1 MPISTINQNG
11 LNAPLSL
18 TAPNLGTP
26 SALVLTNATGLSRS
40 ALPAG
45 SVLQVVNVDYGTETS
60 TTSTSFSDTGL
71 TASITPTSA
80 TSKILI
86 IFTQQGCAKYDNAG
100 NAIRLNLLRS
110 SSIILN
116 VNDLGGYTATIN
128 INNISMSASYLD
140 SPATTSSVTYK
151 TQFASRISGSS
162 SYVQQY
168 GSNAN
173 YTRSTMTLM
182 EIAA

>member
-1 MPISTINQNG
+1 MP
-11 LNAPLSL
+11 
-18 TAPNLGTP
+18 
-26 SALVLTNATGLSRS
+26 LVLDGNGDITGLVAG
-40 ALPAG
+40 ALPSTVIGAG
-45 SVLQVVNVDYGTETS
+45 SVLQVVNADYGTEAS

-86 IFTQQGCAKYDNAG
+86 IFTQQGCARYDDVG

-116 VNDLGGYTATIN
+116 VNDLGGYTGTTD

-151 TQFASRISGSS
+151 TQFAARIAASRI
-162 SYVQQY
+162 YVQQY
-168 GSNAN
+168 GTNAN